1 MRRWERR
8 TDGHEEVS
16 DEYQRHQTE
25 TASPASVVTI
35 SARAAPTPLP
45 CERQGQKVR
54 PTECY
59 VCWHNQGTMLPKDC
73 RLRRTPVRV
82 KVRT

>member
-1 MRRWERR
+1 MNTSAIKRRLRVCKR
-8 TDGHEEVS
+8 CDYFCTGCPH
-16 DEYQRHQTE
+16 
-25 TASPASVVTI
+25 A
-35 SARAAPTPLP
+35 LP

-59 VCWHNQGTMLPKDC
+59 VCWHNQGTSVPKQC